1 MDLSNKLKNFKI
13 LFENKEYDKIIDQI
27 NKIEKKDSKI
37 LNIFGAAFLLRNNKN
52 KRDKISALN
61 SFEKAYLIDK
71 KTSSGLNALCN
82 FMNIG
87 LELGK
92 FSKIFEY
99 YEDAKSFFGE
109 DEKLLEV
116 IQRAYLFQNNVIK
129 RDKILKKL
137 IDKKSQSIKIWSS
150 YLYNKNF
157 LSEIKSQKY
166 HFDLAKDFENLLIDF
181 NLPNINLNKNIRKRK
196 IKIAFLSSDLNNN
209 HSVTYFLKGLL
220 QNIDKS
226 KFHITAIA
234 NWRSNEFSNKQISPY
249 FDHWFSINKYRDLE
263 AIKLIRSQCYDVIF
277 DIMGMT
283 SNNRPTLFKNRI
295 APIQINWLGYCNTA
309 GIKNMDFIFS
319 DENLI
324 DKKEEKFYF
333 EKVKKFKNIWNCH
346 SGYPFKRKLTLEPP
360 LKQKKF
366 TYGSFNNFNKISKEN
381 LNCWEKILKQNTQSQ
396 LVVKTSTVYSSDF
409 LKEELRGRGI
419 IKQVIILKKSNS
431 YLDHLNLYD
440 KIDLALDTFPYTGVT
455 TTFDSLWKNVPV
467 LTLKGYNF
475 KSRCG
480 YSIIK
485 NLNIDYLVANNADE
499 YVSKALYLSKDKDY
513 LKTLRKDLFIKLANS
528 KLFDTKSFAVEFQS
542 LVMECIE
549 EKLQCS

>member
-1 MDLSNKLKNFKI
+1 M
-13 LFENKEYDKIIDQI
+13 
-27 NKIEKKDSKI
+27 
-37 LNIFGAAFLLRNNKN
+37 
-52 KRDKISALN
+52 
-61 SFEKAYLIDK
+61 
-71 KTSSGLNALCN
+71 
-82 FMNIG
+82 
-87 LELGK
+87 
-92 FSKIFEY
+92 
-99 YEDAKSFFGE
+99 
-109 DEKLLEV
+109 
-116 IQRAYLFQNNVIK
+116 
-129 RDKILKKL
+129 
-137 IDKKSQSIKIWSS
+137 
-150 YLYNKNF
+150 
-157 LSEIKSQKY
+157 
-166 HFDLAKDFENLLIDF
+166 
-181 NLPNINLNKNIRKRK
+181 
-196 IKIAFLSSDLNNN
+196 SSDLNNN

-220 QNIDKS
+220 QNLDKS

-249 FDHWFSINKYRDLE
+249 FDHWFSINKYRDLD

-324 DKKEEKFYF
+324 DKKEERFYI

-396 LVVKTSTVYSSDF
+396 LVIKTSTGYPSVF
-409 LKEELRGRGI
+409 VKEELRRRGI
-419 IKQVIILKKSNS
+419 IKQVTILEKSNS